1 MYSFLIFKFSSNLWK
16 WSSVHVD
23 VLCKKRSLLCWI
35 NRGEHHWTE
44 MSNLESDYNGHNRNL
59 LSIFSAQFTCA
70 ITVKPQNMGH
80 VYGRLLCTKINF
92 KTLSSFRSESSL
104 MFIVLLIVY
113 GSHVTSYYFIGGAC
127 ITWPSMA
134 SRWPNFGTSFS

>member
-1 MYSFLIFKFSSNLWK
+1 MVNI
-16 WSSVHVD
+16 
-23 VLCKKRSLLCWI
+23 I
-35 NRGEHHWTE
+35 EPITE

-59 LSIFSAQFTCA
+59 LSIFSTQFTCA

-104 MFIVLLIVY
+104 MFIVLLRVTCDVVLFHWWSLY
-113 GSHVTSYYFIGGAC
+113 HVTIHGLEMTELWNIIFLKCCRIA
-127 ITWPSMA
+127 T
-134 SRWPNFGTSFS
+134 